1 MYKNRKLNI
10 RLSKEKRDIDTSRK
24 RILKFENTKE
34 FVTRKCSFLQLQI
47 NNESSLLPT
56 KDVFKVQSQFSLG
69 KIYMR
74 PAWLAGLDL
83 TKVKGAQLV
92 GSGEG
97 AAGRHTTQ
105 PRPLA

>member
-24 RILKFENTKE
+24 RILKFKNTKE

-56 KDVFKVQSQFSLG
+56 KDVFKV
-69 KIYMR
+69 
-74 PAWLAGLDL
+74 
-83 TKVKGAQLV
+83 
-92 GSGEG
+92 
-97 AAGRHTTQ
+97 
-105 PRPLA
+105 